1 MRELALH
8 ILDIAENSISAGA
21 SRIEITVKQD
31 TRIDEMCISVKDN
44 GMGMAEEMVAN
55 VMDPFT
61 TSRTTRKVGLGIP
74 LLKQAAEACNGGMTI
89 ESQPGIGTHL
99 VVKFQESHIDRMP
112 LGNLSDTFL
121 TLLLGSPE
129 VNWVL
134 DYQINNEIFQFD
146 DSEVKEAID
155 GMSMT
160 DYRVIE
166 YLTSTIE
173 NGIEVTKQNAFT
185 KGEKNANDQID

>member
-21 SRIEITVKQD
+21 SKIEIVVKQD
-31 TRIDEMCISVKDN
+31 SRNDELWISVKDN
-44 GMGMAEEMVAN
+44 GRGMDEELLAKVI
-55 VMDPFT
+55 DPFV

-89 ESQPGIGTHL
+89 ESQPGIGTEL
-99 VVKFQESHIDRMP
+99 SVKFQDSHIDRMP
-112 LGNLSDTFL
+112 LGSLADTFL
-121 TLLLGSPE
+121 SLLLGTPD

-134 DYQINNEIFQFD
+134 RYQVDDQVFDFD
-146 DSEVKEAID
+146 DTEVKDVLD
-155 GMSMT
+155 GMPLT

-166 YLTSTIE
+166 YLTNTINDGI
-173 NGIEVTKQNAFT
+173 NGINENSIKQGVNYAH
-185 KGEKNANDQID
+185 N

>member
-21 SRIEITVKQD
+21 SKIEIVVKQD
-31 TRIDEMCISVKDN
+31 SRNDELWISVKDN
-44 GMGMAEEMVAN
+44 GRGMDEELLAKVI
-55 VMDPFT
+55 DPFV

-89 ESQPGIGTHL
+89 ESQPGIGTEL
-99 VVKFQESHIDRMP
+99 SVKFQDSHIDRMP
-112 LGNLSDTFL
+112 LGSLADTFL
-121 TLLLGSPE
+121 SLLLGTPD

-134 DYQINNEIFQFD
+134 RYQVDDQVFDFD
-146 DSEVKEAID
+146 DTEVKDVLD
-155 GMSMT
+155 GMPLT

-166 YLTSTIE
+166 YLTNTINDGI
-173 NGIEVTKQNAFT
+173 NGIKENSIKQGVNYAH
-185 KGEKNANDQID
+185 N